1 MNVVITGGS
10 KGLGRAFAEAF
21 AAGGHDL
28 ALCSRSEEELQVT
41 VLALRKQFPEIRVEA
56 KAFDLSSKG
65 GAEEYAAWV
74 RSRFGVVDILINNA
88 GRFLGGNI
96 YDEPEGTLEA
106 MINTNL
112 YSAYHLTR
120 ALLPVMMGQKKGQIF
135 NICSVAG
142 LQAYP
147 NGGAYSISK
156 FALLGFS
163 RNLREELKPYG
174 IKVTAVCPGATYTAS
189 WEGSGIDPERMMAPE
204 DVAAMVYATANLSD
218 RAVVEDLIMRPV
230 LGDL

>member
-1 MNVVITGGS
+1 MNIVITGGS

-21 AAGGHDL
+21 AAGGHHL
-28 ALCSRSEEELQVT
+28 ALCSRSEEELQAT
-41 VLALRKQFPEIRVEA
+41 AQAIRKQFPEVRVEV

-65 GAEEYAAWV
+65 GAEGYAAWV
-74 RSRFGVVDILINNA
+74 RSRFEVVDILINNA

-120 ALLPVMMGQKKGQIF
+120 ALLPVMMAQKRGQIF

-174 IKVTAVCPGATYTAS
+174 IKVTAVCPGAAYTGS
-189 WEGSGIDPERMMAPE
+189 WEGGGIDPERMMAPE
-204 DVAAMVYATANLSD
+204 DVADMVYATANLSD

>member
-10 KGLGRAFAEAF
+10 KGLGRAFAEVF
-21 AAGGHDL
+21 AAGGHHV
-28 ALCSRSEEELQVT
+28 ALCARSETELQAT
-41 VLALRKQFPEIRVEA
+41 ASALREKFPAAKIDA
-56 KAFDLSSKG
+56 KAFDLSTKE
-65 GAEEYAAWV
+65 GAVVFSSWV
-74 RSRFGVVDILINNA
+74 GVVFSRVDLLINNA

-96 YDEPEGTLEA
+96 HDEQEGTLEA

-120 ALLPVMMGQKKGQIF
+120 ALLPGMISQRKGQIF

-142 LQAYP
+142 LKAYP

-174 IKVTAVCPGATYTAS
+174 IRVTAVCPGATYTAS

-204 DVAAMVYATANLSD
+204 DVANMVYAAANLPD
-218 RAVVEDLIMRPV
+218 RAVVEDLIMRPA

>member
-120 ALLPVMMGQKKGQIF
+120 ALLPVMMGQRKGQIF

-218 RAVVEDLIMRPV
+218 RAVVEDLVMRPV